1 MRDGISYWEAE
12 WPKPSTES
20 TTAGT
25 TAGSNPD
32 RYGSVF

>member
-12 WPKPSTES
+12 WPKSSTES
-20 TTAGT
+20 ATAGT
-25 TAGSNPD
+25 TPD